1 VSFFSNT
8 VNISAPKQKPLGLD
22 EERTATNEQARPVPY
37 FAGITRLGVTYLS
50 EAFNVSAQK
59 VQTRVGKKK

>member
-1 VSFFSNT
+1 MSFFSNT